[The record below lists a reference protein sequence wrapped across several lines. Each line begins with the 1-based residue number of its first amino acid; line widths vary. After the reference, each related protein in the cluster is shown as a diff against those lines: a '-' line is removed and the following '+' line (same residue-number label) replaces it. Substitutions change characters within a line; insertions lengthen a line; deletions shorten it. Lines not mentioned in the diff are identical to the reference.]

1 MAANSPT
8 VGTGTWSV
16 ISGTATITTPST
28 PNSGVTGVPAGSTAT
43 LRWTISNGSCTPST
57 DEVVLTNYALPTT
70 ASITTTPLNYCG
82 TLLSGSLGG
91 NSPTVGI
98 GAWSI
103 VSGGTGSFSNSS
115 SGSSTFTAT
124 ALGTY
129 ILQWT
134 ISNGTC
140 AASSAQITVNFAD
153 QPISG
158 TLVPSPATGTICS
171 GVLVSA
177 SATAGSG
184 GTGTITDVLQ
194 YRFDGGA
201 WNTYFSGQQLNT
213 TGHSSVNIQTY
224 RTATGTGCSTSSPN
238 QVSWNINSPTVTIS
252 TDYVEDCP
260 ELDPAQG
267 FNPQS
272 GNYDAGSTKLVF
284 EVSLSGTTSAIWSFN
299 YAIGGTGVSVRTSG
313 VPSPNYPQ
321 SGSVSNTTS
330 NPVVLTFYI
339 NNNPPVELYPSL
351 TISNIT
357 DANGCS
363 ATNVSSSV
371 TIKAMPDVG
380 DYE

>member
-1 MAANSPT
+1 MVAQPT
-8 VGTGTWSV
+8 APPITRNPDINNVCAGQTL
-16 ISGTATITTPST
+16 TATTS
-28 PNSGVTGVPAGSTAT
+28 
-43 LRWTISNGSCTPST
+43 
-57 DEVVLTNYALPTT
+57 
-70 ASITTTPLNYCG
+70 
-82 TLLSGSLGG
+82 
-91 NSPTVGI
+91 
-98 GAWSI
+98 
-103 VSGGTGSFSNSS
+103 
-115 SGSSTFTAT
+115 
-124 ALGTY
+124 
-129 ILQWT
+129 
-134 ISNGTC
+134 
-140 AASSAQITVNFAD
+140 
-153 QPISG
+153 
-158 TLVPSPATGTICS
+158 
-171 GVLVSA
+171 
-177 SATAGSG
+177 AGSG
-184 GTGTITDVLQ
+184 GTGTIADEYRYSTDN
-194 YRFDGGA
+194 GNNWSA
-201 WNTYFSGQQLNT
+201 WS
-213 TGHSSVNIQTY
+213 SSVPSFSAVTGTNLIESR
-224 RTATGTGCSTSSPN
+224 RTADGTGCSTSSSNQVSWNVVAQPTSPPITRNPDINNVCAGQTLTVTTSAGSGGTGTIADEYRYSTDNGNNWSAWSTSVPNFAAVVGTNIIQSRRIADGTGCSTSSPN

-252 TDYVEDCP
+252 TDYAEDCP

-321 SGSVSNTTS
+321 SDSVSNTTS

-351 TISNIT
+351 TISKIT

>member
-1 MAANSPT
+1 QYRYSTDNGNNWSAWSTSVPNFAAV
-8 VGTGTWSV
+8 VGT
-16 ISGTATITTPST
+16 
-28 PNSGVTGVPAGSTAT
+28 
-43 LRWTISNGSCTPST
+43 
-57 DEVVLTNYALPTT
+57 
-70 ASITTTPLNYCG
+70 
-82 TLLSGSLGG
+82 
-91 NSPTVGI
+91 
-98 GAWSI
+98 
-103 VSGGTGSFSNSS
+103 
-115 SGSSTFTAT
+115 
-124 ALGTY
+124 
-129 ILQWT
+129 
-134 ISNGTC
+134 
-140 AASSAQITVNFAD
+140 
-153 QPISG
+153 
-158 TLVPSPATGTICS
+158 
-171 GVLVSA
+171 
-177 SATAGSG
+177 
-184 GTGTITDVLQ
+184 
-194 YRFDGGA
+194 
-201 WNTYFSGQQLNT
+201 
-213 TGHSSVNIQTY
+213 NIIQSR
-224 RTATGTGCSTSSPN
+224 RTADGTGCSTSASNQVSWNVVPQPTAPTINTKTPN
-238 QVSWNINSPTVTIS
+238 LTSVCQGNGVSATFNAGSGGVGCSDDYILIIDGGVPVAYTPSSTVGTTATSSIVIQGRRANCTSGAGCTSTAYSTLVSWNINSPTVTIS
-252 TDYVEDCP
+252 TDYAEDCP

-321 SGSVSNTTS
+321 SDSVSNTTS